1 MFIVTPSKWH
11 SKRFRSEKPERVP
24 SVSQIATVSPAA
36 GLQRVQQTGQRQTT
50 LTNLGRPEKAICFV
64 DSCVTLTC
72 GLLRV
77 EGWTLDVQGDY
88 VDLYVNGDQMG
99 RCRTIHARKDVPL
112 AIPNAQ
118 GLMCGF
124 VFQYPFSRIGC
135 GVHSGEKSSISISM
149 FIRSR
154 AASVSTARTG
164 LEAAGPPGLHV
175 ITERYRFRGTGKV

>member
-77 EGWTLDVQGDY
+77 EGWTSQPPMSDY
-88 VDLYVNGDQMG
+88 FSNLVNGTDPELVKRADQEISKDPLLHAIM
-99 RCRTIHARKDVPL
+99 RNTIAPVL
-112 AIPNAQ
+112 MNA
-118 GLMCGF
+118 GF
-124 VFQYPFSRIGC
+124 RGNVIL
-135 GVHSGEKSSISISM
+135 EK
-149 FIRSR
+149 
-154 AASVSTARTG
+154 TARQFHSVM
-164 LEAAGPPGLHV
+164 PIPV
-175 ITERYRFRGTGKV
+175 